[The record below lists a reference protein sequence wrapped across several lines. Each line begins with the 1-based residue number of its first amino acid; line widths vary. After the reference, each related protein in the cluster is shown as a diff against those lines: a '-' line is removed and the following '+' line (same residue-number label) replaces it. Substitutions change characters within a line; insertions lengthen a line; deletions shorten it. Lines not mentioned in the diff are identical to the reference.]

1 MESDLSHRRSSYFS
15 GCMSSPSCFPVHEEL
30 EYSRIHCCSHNKRSR
45 RWRNLLR
52 SYSQNFDEGCHN
64 NEVPARHSKLRFIV
78 QYDLINEKPL
88 PILMPP
94 GTMADTSP
102 GTVFL
107 LAAM

>member
-52 SYSQNFDEGCHN
+52 RFVRESKNFYGSKDSKPLSFHYDAVSYSQNFDEGCHN
-64 NEVPARHSKLRFIV
+64 NEVPARHSK
-78 QYDLINEKPL
+78 
-88 PILMPP
+88 
-94 GTMADTSP
+94 
-102 GTVFL
+102 VFQDVRWEFHES
-107 LAAM
+107 